1 MPPGYIMRRWVTSSV
16 LRYEDGGVDK
26 YKPASSG
33 LPIEAFGNDGLLAVG
48 NAFSQQAAGKRP
60 KEIKCKASVP
70 ALLYGS
76 FSQGAWTE
84 GSNLQIVETA
94 GVFTQ

>member
-48 NAFSQQAAGKRP
+48 NAFFATSCGEA
-60 KEIKCKASVP
+60 
-70 ALLYGS
+70 
-76 FSQGAWTE
+76 
-84 GSNLQIVETA
+84 
-94 GVFTQ
+94 TQRD

>member
-33 LPIEAFGNDGLLAVG
+33 LPIEAFGNDGLLAVSKCIFRSKLRG
-48 NAFSQQAAGKRP
+48 SDPKRLNVKRAFPRYFTARFR
-60 KEIKCKASVP
+60 KAR
-70 ALLYGS
+70 
-76 FSQGAWTE
+76 
-84 GSNLQIVETA
+84 
-94 GVFTQ
+94 